1 MKKIIYFFA
10 GVCFFASCNQKES
23 ETEGTTSGATETAA
37 TVPAADKAKPVYS
50 YPVRYTDWEIGNP
63 EHTKTVLDF
72 YYAWDHQDLN
82 KLVNLFADTVI
93 LRIPTERD
101 EIVVPNNKINE
112 KLKAN
117 RGMYDSTSNS
127 VISAVSLHDRESNED
142 WVMVTT
148 YSKWIEKGGKRDS
161 VLYHDNWR
169 LKDGKLKFLMS
180 FYKLPTKTFV
190 QRNDPK

>member
-1 MKKIIYFFA
+1 MKKIIYLIA
-10 GVCFFASCNQKES
+10 GVSFFASCDQKEKES
-23 ETEGTTSGATETAA
+23 TNTTETETAA
-37 TVPAADKAKPVYS
+37 TVSAAVKAKPVYS
-50 YPVRYTDWEIGNP
+50 YPVRYTEWEIGNP

-72 YYAWDHQDLN
+72 YYAWDNRDEK
-82 KLVNLFADTVI
+82 KLVSLFADTVI

-101 EIVVPNNKINE
+101 EIVVPNSQINE

-117 RGMYDSTSNS
+117 RGMYDTTSNS

-148 YSKWIEKGGKRDS
+148 YSKWVEKNGKRDS

-169 LKDGKLKFLMS
+169 LKDGKLHFLMS

-190 QRNDPK
+190 QKNDPK